1 MVVTRKRGVVS
12 EPKFNF
18 EEDATDDTRLNSIS
32 AIAHALTQCYYIALD
47 YGRVRDSRSLLSDR

>member
-18 EEDATDDTRLNSIS
+18 EEDATDDTRPNSIS
-32 AIAHALTQCYYIALD
+32 AMVHGPNWHYYNALD
-47 YGRVRDSRSLLSDR
+47 YGRVCDSRVWPSDR

>member
-18 EEDATDDTRLNSIS
+18 EEDATDDTRLNSTS